1 MNSKY
6 EYDDN
11 NFSESEQVSS
21 DSSIDY
27 NSEGEVFQYKDEKI
41 NTIIS
46 DYFYNAPKNTKGF
59 MDLDVGSVPA
69 RFIR

>member
-1 MNSKY
+1 
-6 EYDDN
+6 
-11 NFSESEQVSS
+11 VSS

-41 NTIIS
+41 NTMIS